1 MKAVE
6 KIADIIQAETK
17 KGGYLHEW
25 SDVAP
30 LMTQEQQRGYFQT
43 LGRIILRELKKLGQ

>member
-25 SDVAP
+25 SDIAS

-43 LGRIILRELKKLGQ
+43 LGKIILRELKR